1 MYDYIYV
8 IHVQGSDIFLEASLN
23 ICHRNGD
30 AVSCN
35 VIDDKL
41 HRWGCCERWQT
52 FNTNHQNDLTGDIHC
67 QRGFTGFIP
76 KNYLLTSC

>member
-8 IHVQGSDIFLEASLN
+8 IHVQGSDIFLEALLN

-41 HRWGCCERWQT
+41 HRWGYCERWAT
-52 FNTNHQNDLTGDIHC
+52 FNTNHRNDFTGDIHC
-67 QRGFTGFIP
+67 QRGSLVLLQKIP
-76 KNYLLTSC
+76 AY

>member
-1 MYDYIYV
+1 MLFMCKVVTYI
-8 IHVQGSDIFLEASLN
+8 LEASLN

-35 VIDDKL
+35 LIDDKL
-41 HRWGCCERWQT
+41 HRWGYCERWAT

-76 KNYLLTSC
+76 KKLPAY